1 MKIQINAKTLNN
13 ILKKVKPFINFN
25 LKKLPILQ
33 TIKITAFDTIQITAT
48 DLQNSI
54 IVNIPGE
61 IFEQGEICINH
72 KEFQQIV
79 KSQTEDIIIT
89 DTTIENGITINY
101 ESMSVLDY
109 PNIRRVE
116 DNQQSFTLSNDFI
129 TGLNT
134 CLPHAWNRK
143 LEGSERQIYEGI
155 WIDSDNMI
163 ASDTHTLAVYKQNE
177 IQYQKNILIP
187 TDAVKCIINTFKKSN
202 KLQCKVN
209 NNLIEISDDTYTVI
223 CWIYTDLQI
232 PKYKSIIQGL
242 KGYNHI
248 TVDTKYFKSIID
260 KLPVKEKIIIDE
272 NDVEFNTM
280 VDLEI
285 MNNSIN
291 MNTLTVK
298 PFEIE
303 CKEVYGDYLKLS
315 YYNHLMKKLVNG
327 FNEKEDKELTIKFNR
342 VLTPFTIQ
350 NDKMM
355 VLGLPVRK

>member
-33 TIKITAFDTIQITAT
+33 TIKIIASDKIQIIAT

-61 IFEQGEICINH
+61 VFEKGEICINH
-72 KEFQQIV
+72 KELQQMI

-101 ESMSVLDY
+101 ESSSPLDY
-109 PNIRRVE
+109 PNIRRIE
-116 DNQQSFTLSNDFI
+116 ENQQLFPLSNDSI
-129 TGLNT
+129 IGLNT
-134 CLPHAWNRK
+134 CLPHAWNKK
-143 LEGSERQIYEGI
+143 LEGSEKQIYEGV
-155 WIDSDNMI
+155 WIDNDNMI

-177 IQYQKNILIP
+177 IQYQKNIFIP

-209 NNLIEISDDTYTVI
+209 NNLIEISDNTYTII
-223 CWIYTDLQI
+223 CLIYTQLEI
-232 PKYKSIIQGL
+232 PKYKTILQSL
-242 KGYNHI
+242 KNWNHI
-248 TVDTKYFKSIID
+248 TVDIKYFKSIID
-260 KLPVKEKIIIDE
+260 KLPLYEKYGDDE
-272 NDVEFNTM
+272 NVTEHATLI
-280 VDLEI
+280 DLEI
-285 MNNSIN
+285 MNNSVN
-291 MNTLTVK
+291 MNTYTVK
-298 PFEIE
+298 PFEIK

-315 YYNHLMKKLVNG
+315 YYNHLMKKLVNS
-327 FNEKEDKELTIKFNR
+327 FNEKEDKELTIKFNG

-350 NDKMM
+350 NDKMK
-355 VLGLPVRK
+355 VVGLPVRK

>member
-1 MKIQINAKTLNN
+1 MKIQINAKTLNS
-13 ILKKVKPFINFN
+13 ILKKVKAFIGHTVQKF
-25 LKKLPILQ
+25 PILQ
-33 TIKITAFDTIQITAT
+33 TIKITAYDKIQITAT

-54 IVNIPGE
+54 IANIPGE
-61 IFEQGEICINH
+61 VFEQGEVCINL
-72 KEFQQIV
+72 KELQQMI

-89 DTTIENGITINY
+89 NNTIENGITINY
-101 ESMSVLDY
+101 ESLNPLEY

-116 DNQQSFTLSNDFI
+116 EEQKYIPLSNDFI

-134 CLPHAWNRK
+134 CLPHVWNKK

-155 WIDSDNMI
+155 WIDNDNMI
-163 ASDTHTLAVYKQNE
+163 ASDTHTLVVYKQNE

-187 TDAVKCIINTFKKSN
+187 TNAVKCILNTFKKSN
-202 KLQCKVN
+202 NFQCKVN
-209 NNLIEISDDTYTVI
+209 NNLLEISDGTYTVI

-232 PKYKSIIQGL
+232 PKYQSIIQGL
-242 KGYNHI
+242 KGWNHI
-248 TVDTKYFKSIID
+248 TVDTKYFKSIVD
-260 KLPVKEKIIIDE
+260 KLPLYEKYGNDE
-272 NDVEFNTM
+272 NVTEHATL

-285 MNNSIN
+285 MNNNVN

-298 PFEIE
+298 PFEIK

-315 YYNHLMKKLVNG
+315 YYNHLMKKLINS
-327 FNEKEDKELTIKFNR
+327 FNEKEDKELTISFNG

-355 VLGLPVRK
+355 VLGLPCRK